1 VFGDLINYNDD
12 SITRSQSE
20 AETIADMLSRWDIDI
35 DIGQKK
41 EVKAAEVEKKLDQ
54 DMNDLIE
61 YTKWISKESG
71 VLRDRV
77 RAAERVIS
85 DLKSSGESSVE
96 AIMETL
102 YLMKVKQEELD
113 SESESLREMIN
124 SKEVV
129 IKNKEETKASVKQT
143 IEIQNAEKE
152 NEIHALR
159 MRMDEQRQLMDGQR
173 RLLNELQMLSEVTQ
187 NHIIKA
193 TKELQKK
200 K

>member
-1 VFGDLINYNDD
+1 
-12 SITRSQSE
+12 
-20 AETIADMLSRWDIDI
+20 MLSRWDIDI

-71 VLRDRV
+71 ILRDRV

-102 YLMKVKQEELD
+102 YLMKVKQEELE

-124 SKEVV
+124 SKEVI

-159 MRMDEQRQLMDGQR
+159 LRMDEQRQLMDGQR

-200 K
+200 KQQK

>member
-1 VFGDLINYNDD
+1 VH
-12 SITRSQSE
+12 SQGEVEKVAE
-20 AETIADMLSRWDIDI
+20 ALARWDNDI
-35 DIGQKK
+35 TMSQK
-41 EVKAAEVEKKLDQ
+41 EEIKAAETEKKLDQ

-71 VLRDRV
+71 ILRDRV

-102 YLMKVKQEELD
+102 YLLKIKQEELD
-113 SESESLREMIN
+113 GEAESLREIIK
-124 SKEVV
+124 SKEVI
-129 IKNKEETKASVKQT
+129 IKQKEETKASIKQT

-159 MRMDEQRQLMDGQR
+159 VQLDEQR
-173 RLLNELQMLSEVTQ
+173 
-187 NHIIKA
+187 
-193 TKELQKK
+193 
-200 K
+200 

>member
-1 VFGDLINYNDD
+1 
-12 SITRSQSE
+12 
-20 AETIADMLSRWDIDI
+20 MLSRWDVDI

-102 YLMKVKQEELD
+102 YLMKVK
-113 SESESLREMIN
+113 
-124 SKEVV
+124 
-129 IKNKEETKASVKQT
+129 
-143 IEIQNAEKE
+143 
-152 NEIHALR
+152 
-159 MRMDEQRQLMDGQR
+159 
-173 RLLNELQMLSEVTQ
+173 
-187 NHIIKA
+187 
-193 TKELQKK
+193 
-200 K
+200 